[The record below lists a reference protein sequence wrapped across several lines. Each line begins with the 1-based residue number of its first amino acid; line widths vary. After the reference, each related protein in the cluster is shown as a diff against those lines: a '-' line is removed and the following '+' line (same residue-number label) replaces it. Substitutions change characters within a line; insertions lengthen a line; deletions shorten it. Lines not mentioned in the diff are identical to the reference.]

1 MNIITIICLILF
13 LLCLFIPMNK
23 KILHYHIPLA
33 WSLLVCS
40 IIHGILETNN
50 TAMVTG
56 KLAWLS
62 LLILIIYP
70 YILKRNNLNWK
81 KFHISLSIIFSIL
94 VIIHIIHAI
103 IR

>member
-13 LLCLFIPMNK
+13 LLCIFIPMNK
-23 KILHYHIPLA
+23 NISHYHIPLA

-62 LLILIIYP
+62 LLILIIFA